1 MVVVNFILQ
10 KGLPFLYGFFHLHKI
25 FYTLERLVAFSNA
38 VLAIIITIL
47 VLELKLPE
55 EATITAFLA
64 NFNQFITYSSSFF
77 AFSNVGKSVGKY

>member
-1 MVVVNFILQ
+1 M
-10 KGLPFLYGFFHLHKI
+10 
-25 FYTLERLVAFSNA
+25 
-38 VLAIIITIL
+38 IITIL